1 MNEILKII
9 DNLAQFDIYVLVEL
23 HQDMMS
29 SLFNAYDG
37 VPLWVMNEL
46 PAPKR
51 NFPWPF
57 EDGSKLVFEAY
68 VTEACGFAFE
78 CLYRNVSNFES
89 YFLQYWTVVAK
100 NLVNRT
106 SVLGYEIIN
115 EPWAGDI
122 YQNPVNLTYF
132 NFEINF

>member
-29 SLFNAYDG
+29 SLFNADDG

-57 EDGSKLVFEAY
+57 EE
-68 VTEACGFAFE
+68 
-78 CLYRNVSNFES
+78 
-89 YFLQYWTVVAK
+89 
-100 NLVNRT
+100 
-106 SVLGYEIIN
+106 
-115 EPWAGDI
+115 
-122 YQNPVNLTYF
+122 
-132 NFEINF
+132 